1 MAVSGTVSMTVFN
14 TRKVIDHAY
23 RRCRI
28 PPEGISSEQLAF
40 ALDTLYLILSMLAN
54 RGLQLWC
61 IERYLMPLYQAQGLI
76 TMPNGIVDILNTNLR
91 TVEVVNTPGAI
102 NTTTST
108 TYQTQFPTATQVTTI
123 GIEWSGASTS
133 YALETSSDGVTWTTL
148 ATESDPGA
156 VANDV
161 TWVDVQ
167 GSLATLYFRVRAT
180 VGVLNQSQVL
190 LANMPNEIPM
200 ARLNRDDYV
209 NLPNKAFQGRP
220 LQFWCDRTLNNPVLY
235 LWPVPSDQFVTAQVV
250 VWVKRYIMDV
260 GKMTQEIEVPQRWFD
275 AIVYLLAARIAEETP
290 TVDPQMIAIMDQ
302 KAQRSLLEAE
312 NEERDDS
319 PIYLTPNI
327 AVYTR

>member
-1 MAVSGTVSMTVFN
+1 MAVSGTVSTTVFN
-14 TRKVIDHAY
+14 TRKVVDHAY

-28 PPEGISSEQLAF
+28 PPEGISSEQISF

-61 IERYLMPLYQAQGLI
+61 IESYLMPLYQAQGLI
-76 TMPNGIVDILNTNLR
+76 TMPNGVVDILNTNLR
-91 TVEVVNTPGAI
+91 TVEVLNTTTT

-108 TYQTQFPTATQVTTI
+108 TYQTNFSVATQVTTV

-133 YALETSSDGVTWTTL
+133 YALETSTDGATWTTL
-148 ATESDPGA
+148 ETEANPNATAGT
-156 VANDV
+156 V
-161 TWVDVQ
+161 TWSDIQ

-180 VGVLNQSQVL
+180 TGTLNQAQVI
-190 LANMPNEIPM
+190 LANTPNEIPM

-220 LQFWCDRTLNNPVLY
+220 LQFWVDRLLNAPVLY
-235 LWPVPSDQFVTAQVV
+235 LWPVPSPQFVTAQVV

-260 GKMTQEIEVPQRWFD
+260 GTMTQEIEVPQRWYD
-275 AIVYLLAARIAEETP
+275 AIVYVLAARLAEETP
-290 TVDPQMIAIMDQ
+290 SVDPQMIAILDQ

-312 NEERDDS
+312 NEERDNS

>member
-1 MAVSGTVSMTVFN
+1 MTVFN

-28 PPEGISSEQLAF
+28 PPEGISSEQIDF
-40 ALDTLYLILSMLAN
+40 ALDTLYLVLSMLAN

-61 IERYLMPLYQAQGLI
+61 IERYLMPLYEAQGLI

-91 TVEVVNTPGAI
+91 TIEVVNENTTD
-102 NTTTST
+102 TTTST
-108 TYQTQFPTATQVTTI
+108 TYTTIFPAQTQVTVV

-133 YALETSSDGVTWTTL
+133 YALETSNNGTTWTTL
-148 ATESDPGA
+148 STQDNPNTTAGM
-156 VANDV
+156 V

-167 GSLATLYFRVRAT
+167 GSLATTYFRVRAT
-180 VGVLNQSQVL
+180 TGVLNQTQVI
-190 LANMPNEIPM
+190 LANTPNEIPM

-209 NLPNKAFQGRP
+209 NLPNKTFEGRP
-220 LQFWCDRTLNNPVLY
+220 LQFWCDRQLNNPVLY
-235 LWPVPSDQFVTAQVV
+235 LWPVPSAQFVTAQVV

-260 GKMTQEIEVPQRWFD
+260 GTMTQEIEVPQRWYD
-275 AIVYLLAARIAEETP
+275 SIVYVLAARLAEETP
-290 TVDPQMIAIMDQ
+290 TVDPQMIAILDQ
-302 KAQRSLLEAE
+302 KAQRALLESE
-312 NEERDDS
+312 NEERDNS

>member
-1 MAVSGTVSMTVFN
+1 MTVFN

-28 PPEGISSEQLAF
+28 PPEGISSEQIDF
-40 ALDTLYLILSMLAN
+40 ALDTLYLVLSMLAN

-61 IERYLMPLYQAQGLI
+61 IERYLMPLYEAQGLI

-91 TVEVVNTPGAI
+91 TIEVVNENTTD
-102 NTTTST
+102 TTTST
-108 TYQTQFPTATQVTTI
+108 TYTTIFPAQTQVTVI

-133 YALETSSDGVTWTTL
+133 YALETSNNGTTWTTL
-148 ATESDPGA
+148 STQDNPNATAGT
-156 VANDV
+156 V

-167 GSLATLYFRVRAT
+167 GSLATTYFRVRAT
-180 VGVLNQSQVL
+180 TGVLNQTQVI
-190 LANMPNEIPM
+190 LANTPNEIPM

-209 NLPNKAFQGRP
+209 NLPNKTFEGRP
-220 LQFWCDRTLNNPVLY
+220 LQFWCDRQLNNPVLY
-235 LWPVPSDQFVTAQVV
+235 LWPVPSAQFVTAQVV

-260 GKMTQEIEVPQRWFD
+260 GTMTQEIEVPQRWYD
-275 AIVYLLAARIAEETP
+275 SIVYVLAARLAEETP
-290 TVDPQMIAIMDQ
+290 TVDPQMIAILDQ
-302 KAQRSLLEAE
+302 KAQRALLESE
-312 NEERDDS
+312 NEERDNS

>member
-1 MAVSGTVSMTVFN
+1 MAVSGTVSTTVFN

-23 RRCRI
+23 RRCRV
-28 PPEGISSEQLAF
+28 PPEGISSEQIAF
-40 ALDTLYLILSMLAN
+40 ALDSLYLVLSALAN

-61 IERYLMPLYQAQGLI
+61 IEKDIMPLYEAQGLI
-76 TMPNGIVDILNTNLR
+76 EMPNGIVDILNTNLR
-91 TVEVVNTPGAI
+91 TLQEVSGTP
-102 NTTTST
+102 TTTST
-108 TYQTQFPTATQVTTI
+108 TYQVLFTTQTQVTNV
-123 GIEWSGASTS
+123 GVYWSGASTS
-133 YALETSSDGVTWTTL
+133 YALETSDNGTTWTTL
-148 ATESDPGA
+148 VT
-156 VANDV
+156 VANPGTV
-161 TWVDVQ
+161 ANETTWTDIQ

-180 VGVLNQSQVL
+180 TGVLNQSVVFL
-190 LANMPNEIPM
+190 GNTPTEIPM

-220 LQFWCDRTLNNPVLY
+220 LQFWVNRQLNNPILY
-235 LWPVPSDQFVTAQVV
+235 MWPVPSAQFVTAQVI

-260 GKMTQEIEVPQRWFD
+260 GTMTQEIEIPQRWYD
-275 AIVYLLAARIAEETP
+275 AIVYILASRIAEETP
-290 TVDPQMIAIMDQ
+290 TVDPQMIAILDQ

>member
-1 MAVSGTVSMTVFN
+1 MAVSGTVSTTVFN

-23 RRCRI
+23 RRCRM
-28 PPEGISSEQLAF
+28 PPEGISSEQISF

-61 IERYLMPLYQAQGLI
+61 IEKDVMPLYQAQGLI
-76 TMPNGIVDILNTNLR
+76 EMPNGIVDILNTNLR
-91 TVEVVNTPGAI
+91 TLQEVSGTSTTTATTYETVF
-102 NTTTST
+102 TTST
-108 TYQTQFPTATQVTTI
+108 QVTNV
-123 GIEWSGASTS
+123 GVYWNGASTS
-133 YALETSSDGVTWTTL
+133 YALETSNDGAAWTTL
-148 ATESDPGA
+148 AT
-156 VANDV
+156 VANPNTV
-161 TWVDVQ
+161 ANETTWTDIE

-180 VGVLNQSQVL
+180 TGVLNQSRVFL
-190 LANMPNEIPM
+190 GNTPTEIPM

-220 LQFWCDRTLNNPVLY
+220 LQFWVNRQLNNPILN
-235 LWPVPSDQFVTAQVV
+235 LWPVPSDQFITAQVI

-260 GKMTQEIEVPQRWFD
+260 GAMTQEIEIPQRWYD
-275 AIVYLLAARIAEETP
+275 AVVYVLASRLAEETP
-290 TVDPQMIAIMDQ
+290 TVDPQMIAILDQ
-302 KAQRSLLEAE
+302 KAQRALLEAE

>member
-1 MAVSGTVSMTVFN
+1 VAVSGTVSMTVFN

-28 PPEGISSEQLAF
+28 PPEGISSEQISF

-91 TVEVVNTPGAI
+91 TVGVVNQNTN

-108 TYQTQFPTATQVTTI
+108 TYTTIFPTVTQVTTI

-133 YALETSSDGVTWTTL
+133 YALETSDNGTTWTTL
-148 ATESDPGA
+148 ATESNPNA
-156 VANDV
+156 TANTV

-167 GSLATLYFRVRAT
+167 GALATSYFRVRAT
-180 VGVLNQSQVL
+180 SGTLNQSQVI
-190 LANMPNEIPM
+190 LANTPNEIPM

-209 NLPNKAFQGRP
+209 NLPNKAFEGRP
-220 LQFWCDRTLNNPVLY
+220 LQFWVDRLLNAPVLY
-235 LWPVPSDQFVTAQVV
+235 LWPVPSAQFVTAQVV

-260 GKMTQEIEVPQRWFD
+260 GTMTQEIEVPQRWYD
-275 AIVYLLAARIAEETP
+275 AIVYVLASRLAEETP
-290 TVDPQMIAIMDQ
+290 TVDPQMIAILDQ

>member
-1 MAVSGTVSMTVFN
+1 
-14 TRKVIDHAY
+14 
-23 RRCRI
+23 
-28 PPEGISSEQLAF
+28 
-40 ALDTLYLILSMLAN
+40 
-54 RGLQLWC
+54 
-61 IERYLMPLYQAQGLI
+61 MPLYEAQGLI

-91 TVEVVNTPGAI
+91 TIEVVNENTT

-108 TYQTQFPTATQVTTI
+108 TYTTIFPAQTQVTVI

-133 YALETSSDGVTWTTL
+133 YALETSNNGTTWTTL
-148 ATESDPGA
+148 STQDNPNATAGM
-156 VANDV
+156 V

-167 GSLATLYFRVRAT
+167 GSLATTYFRVRAT
-180 VGVLNQSQVL
+180 TGVLNQTQVIF
-190 LANMPNEIPM
+190 ANTPNEIPM

-209 NLPNKAFQGRP
+209 NLPNKTFEGRP
-220 LQFWCDRTLNNPVLY
+220 LQFWCDRQLNNPVLY
-235 LWPVPSDQFVTAQVV
+235 LWPVPSAQFVTAQVV

-260 GKMTQEIEVPQRWFD
+260 GTMTQEIEVPQRWYD
-275 AIVYLLAARIAEETP
+275 SIVYVLAARLAEETP
-290 TVDPQMIAIMDQ
+290 TVDPQMIAILDQ

>member
-1 MAVSGTVSMTVFN
+1 VAVSGTVSMTVFN

-28 PPEGISSEQLAF
+28 PPEGISSEQIDF
-40 ALDTLYLILSMLAN
+40 ALDTLYLVLSMLAN

-61 IERYLMPLYQAQGLI
+61 IERYLMPLYEAQGLI

-91 TVEVVNTPGAI
+91 TIEVVNENTTD
-102 NTTTST
+102 TTTST
-108 TYQTQFPTATQVTTI
+108 TYTTIFPAQTQVTVI

-133 YALETSSDGVTWTTL
+133 YALETSNNGTTWTTL
-148 ATESDPGA
+148 STQDNPNATAGM
-156 VANDV
+156 V

-167 GSLATLYFRVRAT
+167 GSLATTYFRVRAT
-180 VGVLNQSQVL
+180 TGVLNQTQVI
-190 LANMPNEIPM
+190 LANTPNEIPM

-209 NLPNKAFQGRP
+209 NLPNKTFEGRP
-220 LQFWCDRTLNNPVLY
+220 LQFWCDRQLNNPVLY
-235 LWPVPSDQFVTAQVV
+235 LWPVPSAQFVTAQVV

-260 GKMTQEIEVPQRWFD
+260 GTMTQEIEVPQRWYD
-275 AIVYLLAARIAEETP
+275 SIVYVLAARLAEETP
-290 TVDPQMIAIMDQ
+290 TVDPQMIAILDQ
-302 KAQRSLLEAE
+302 KAQRALLESE
-312 NEERDDS
+312 NEERDNS

>member
-28 PPEGISSEQLAF
+28 PPEGISSEQIDF
-40 ALDTLYLILSMLAN
+40 ALDTLYLVLSMLAN

-61 IERYLMPLYQAQGLI
+61 IERYLMPLYEAQGLI

-91 TVEVVNTPGAI
+91 TIEVVNENTTD
-102 NTTTST
+102 TTTST
-108 TYQTQFPTATQVTTI
+108 TYTTIFPAQTQVTVV

-133 YALETSSDGVTWTTL
+133 YALETSNNGTTWTTL
-148 ATESDPGA
+148 STQDNPNTTAGM
-156 VANDV
+156 V

-167 GSLATLYFRVRAT
+167 GSLATTYFRVRAT
-180 VGVLNQSQVL
+180 TGVLNQTQVIF
-190 LANMPNEIPM
+190 ANTPNEIPM

-209 NLPNKAFQGRP
+209 NLPNKTFEGRP
-220 LQFWCDRTLNNPVLY
+220 LQFWCDRQLNNPVLY
-235 LWPVPSDQFVTAQVV
+235 LWPVPSAQFVTAQVV

-260 GKMTQEIEVPQRWFD
+260 GTMTQEIEVPQRWFD
-275 AIVYLLAARIAEETP
+275 SIVYVLAARLAEETP
-290 TVDPQMIAIMDQ
+290 TVDPQMIAILDQ
-302 KAQRSLLEAE
+302 KAQRALLEAE

>member
-1 MAVSGTVSMTVFN
+1 VAVSGTVSMTVFN

-28 PPEGISSEQLAF
+28 PPEGISSEQIDF
-40 ALDTLYLILSMLAN
+40 ALDTLYLVLSMLAN

-61 IERYLMPLYQAQGLI
+61 IERYLMPLYEAQGLI

-91 TVEVVNTPGAI
+91 TIEVVNENTTD
-102 NTTTST
+102 TTTST
-108 TYQTQFPTATQVTTI
+108 TYTTIFPAQTQVTVI

-133 YALETSSDGVTWTTL
+133 YALETSNNGTTWTTL
-148 ATESDPGA
+148 STQDNPNATAGT
-156 VANDV
+156 V

-167 GSLATLYFRVRAT
+167 GSLATTYFRVRAT
-180 VGVLNQSQVL
+180 TGVLNQTQVIF
-190 LANMPNEIPM
+190 ANTPNEIPM

-209 NLPNKAFQGRP
+209 NLPNKTFEGRP
-220 LQFWCDRTLNNPVLY
+220 LQFWCDRQLNNPVLY
-235 LWPVPSDQFVTAQVV
+235 LWPVPSAQFVTAQVV

-260 GKMTQEIEVPQRWFD
+260 GTMTQEIEVPQRWYD
-275 AIVYLLAARIAEETP
+275 SIVYVLASRLAEETP
-290 TVDPQMIAIMDQ
+290 TVDPQMIAILDQ

>member
-1 MAVSGTVSMTVFN
+1 MTVFN

-28 PPEGISSEQLAF
+28 PPEGISSEQIDF
-40 ALDTLYLILSMLAN
+40 ALDTLYLVLSMLAN

-61 IERYLMPLYQAQGLI
+61 IERYLMPLYEAQGLI

-91 TVEVVNTPGAI
+91 TIEVVNENTTD
-102 NTTTST
+102 TTTST
-108 TYQTQFPTATQVTTI
+108 TYTTIFPAQTQVTVI

-133 YALETSSDGVTWTTL
+133 YALETSNNGTTWTTL
-148 ATESDPGA
+148 STQDNPNATAG
-156 VANDV
+156 VV

-167 GSLATLYFRVRAT
+167 GSLATTYFRVRAT
-180 VGVLNQSQVL
+180 TGVLNQTQVI
-190 LANMPNEIPM
+190 LANTPNEIPM

-209 NLPNKAFQGRP
+209 NLPNKTFEGRP
-220 LQFWCDRTLNNPVLY
+220 LQFWCDRQLNNPVLY
-235 LWPVPSDQFVTAQVV
+235 LWPVPSAQFVTAQVV

-260 GKMTQEIEVPQRWFD
+260 GTMTQEIEVPQRWYD
-275 AIVYLLAARIAEETP
+275 SIVYVLAARLAEETP
-290 TVDPQMIAIMDQ
+290 TVDPQMIAILDQ
-302 KAQRSLLEAE
+302 KAQRALLEAE

>member
-28 PPEGISSEQLAF
+28 PPEGISSEQIDF
-40 ALDTLYLILSMLAN
+40 ALDTLYLVLSMLAN

-61 IERYLMPLYQAQGLI
+61 IERYLMPLYEAQGLI

-91 TVEVVNTPGAI
+91 TIEVVNENTTD
-102 NTTTST
+102 TTTST
-108 TYQTQFPTATQVTTI
+108 TYTTIFPAQTQVTVI

-133 YALETSSDGVTWTTL
+133 YALETSNNGTTWTTL
-148 ATESDPGA
+148 STQDNPNATAGM
-156 VANDV
+156 V

-167 GSLATLYFRVRAT
+167 GSLATTYFRVRAT
-180 VGVLNQSQVL
+180 TGVLNQTQVIF
-190 LANMPNEIPM
+190 ANTPNEIPM

-209 NLPNKAFQGRP
+209 NLPNKTFEGRP
-220 LQFWCDRTLNNPVLY
+220 LQFWCDRQLNNPVLY
-235 LWPVPSDQFVTAQVV
+235 LWPVPSAQFVTAQVV

-260 GKMTQEIEVPQRWFD
+260 GTMTQEIEVPQRWYD
-275 AIVYLLAARIAEETP
+275 SIVYVLAARLAEETP
-290 TVDPQMIAIMDQ
+290 TVDPQMIAILDQ
-302 KAQRSLLEAE
+302 KAQRALLESE
-312 NEERDDS
+312 NEERDNS

>member
-1 MAVSGTVSMTVFN
+1 VAVSGTVSTTVFN
-14 TRKVIDHAY
+14 TRKVVDHAY

-28 PPEGISSEQLAF
+28 PPEGISSEQISF

-61 IERYLMPLYQAQGLI
+61 IESYLMPLYQAQGLI
-76 TMPNGIVDILNTNLR
+76 TLPNGVVDILNTNLR
-91 TVEVVNTPGAI
+91 TVEVLNSTTT

-108 TYQTQFPTATQVTTI
+108 TYQTNFPTATQVTTV

-133 YALETSSDGVTWTTL
+133 YALETSTDGATWTTL
-148 ATESDPGA
+148 ETEANPNATAGT
-156 VANDV
+156 V
-161 TWVDVQ
+161 TWSDIQ

-180 VGVLNQSQVL
+180 TGTLNQAQVI
-190 LANMPNEIPM
+190 LANTPNEIPM

-220 LQFWCDRTLNNPVLY
+220 LQFWVDRLLNAPVLY
-235 LWPVPSDQFVTAQVV
+235 LWPVPSPQFVTAQVV

-260 GKMTQEIEVPQRWFD
+260 GTMTQEIEIPQRWYD
-275 AIVYLLAARIAEETP
+275 AIVYVLASRLAEETP
-290 TVDPQMIAIMDQ
+290 SVDPQMIAILDQ

-312 NEERDDS
+312 NEERDNS

>member
-1 MAVSGTVSMTVFN
+1 MAVSGTVSTTVFN
-14 TRKVIDHAY
+14 TRKVVDHAY

-28 PPEGISSEQLAF
+28 PPEGISSEQISF

-61 IERYLMPLYQAQGLI
+61 IESYLMPLYQAQGLI
-76 TMPNGIVDILNTNLR
+76 TLPNGVVDILNTNLR
-91 TVEVVNTPGAI
+91 TVEVLNTTTT

-108 TYQTQFPTATQVTTI
+108 TYQTNFPTATQVTTV

-133 YALETSSDGVTWTTL
+133 YALETSTDGTTWTTL
-148 ATESDPGA
+148 ETEANPNATVGT
-156 VANDV
+156 V
-161 TWVDVQ
+161 TWSDIQ

-180 VGVLNQSQVL
+180 TGTLNQAQVI
-190 LANMPNEIPM
+190 LANTPNEIPM

-220 LQFWCDRTLNNPVLY
+220 LQFWVDRLLNAPVLY
-235 LWPVPSDQFVTAQVV
+235 LWPVPSPQFVTAQVV

-260 GKMTQEIEVPQRWFD
+260 GTMTQEIEVPQRWYD
-275 AIVYLLAARIAEETP
+275 AIVYVLAARLAEETP
-290 TVDPQMIAIMDQ
+290 SVDPQMIAILDQ

>member
-28 PPEGISSEQLAF
+28 PPEGISSEQIDF
-40 ALDTLYLILSMLAN
+40 ALDTLYLVLSMLAN

-61 IERYLMPLYQAQGLI
+61 IERYLMPLYEAQGLI

-91 TVEVVNTPGAI
+91 TIEVVNENTTD
-102 NTTTST
+102 TTTST
-108 TYQTQFPTATQVTTI
+108 TYTTIFPAQTQVTVI

-133 YALETSSDGVTWTTL
+133 YALETSNNGTTWTTL
-148 ATESDPGA
+148 STQDNPNTTAGM
-156 VANDV
+156 V

-167 GSLATLYFRVRAT
+167 GSLATTYFRVRAT
-180 VGVLNQSQVL
+180 TGVLNQTQVI
-190 LANMPNEIPM
+190 LANTPNEIPM

-209 NLPNKAFQGRP
+209 NLPNKTFEGRP
-220 LQFWCDRTLNNPVLY
+220 LQFWCDRQLNNPVLY
-235 LWPVPSDQFVTAQVV
+235 LWPVPSAQFVTAQVV

-260 GKMTQEIEVPQRWFD
+260 GTMTQEIEVPQRWYD
-275 AIVYLLAARIAEETP
+275 SIVYVLAARLAEETP
-290 TVDPQMIAIMDQ
+290 TVDPQMIAILDQ
-302 KAQRSLLEAE
+302 KAQRALLEAE

>member
-1 MAVSGTVSMTVFN
+1 MTVFN

-28 PPEGISSEQLAF
+28 PPEGISSEQIDF
-40 ALDTLYLILSMLAN
+40 ALDTLYLVLSMLAN

-61 IERYLMPLYQAQGLI
+61 IERYLMPLYEAQGLI

-91 TVEVVNTPGAI
+91 TIEVVNENTTD
-102 NTTTST
+102 TTTST
-108 TYQTQFPTATQVTTI
+108 TYTTIFPAQTQVTVI

-133 YALETSSDGVTWTTL
+133 YALETSNDGTTWTTL
-148 ATESDPGA
+148 STQDNPNATAGM
-156 VANDV
+156 V

-167 GSLATLYFRVRAT
+167 GSLATTYFRVRAT
-180 VGVLNQSQVL
+180 TGVLNQTQVIF
-190 LANMPNEIPM
+190 ANTPNEIPM

-209 NLPNKAFQGRP
+209 NLPNKTFEGRP
-220 LQFWCDRTLNNPVLY
+220 LQFWCDRQLNNPVLY
-235 LWPVPSDQFVTAQVV
+235 LWPVPSAQFVTAQVV

-260 GKMTQEIEVPQRWFD
+260 GTMTQEIEVPQRWYD
-275 AIVYLLAARIAEETP
+275 SIVYVLASRLAEETP
-290 TVDPQMIAIMDQ
+290 TVDPQMIAILDQ

>member
-1 MAVSGTVSMTVFN
+1 MAVSGTVSTTVFN

-23 RRCRI
+23 RRCCI
-28 PPEGISSEQLAF
+28 PPEGISSEQISF

-91 TVEVVNTPGAI
+91 TIGVVNQNTN

-108 TYQTQFPTATQVTTI
+108 TYTTIFPTVTQVTTI

-133 YALETSSDGVTWTTL
+133 YALETSDDGTSWTIL
-148 ATESDPGA
+148 ATESNPNA
-156 VANDV
+156 TANQV

-167 GSLATLYFRVRAT
+167 GSLATSYFRVRAT
-180 VGVLNQSQVL
+180 SGTLNQSQVI
-190 LANMPNEIPM
+190 LANTPNEIPM

-209 NLPNKAFQGRP
+209 NLPNKAFEGRP
-220 LQFWCDRTLNNPVLY
+220 LQFWVDRLLNAPVLY
-235 LWPVPSDQFVTAQVV
+235 LWPVPSAQFVTAQVV
-250 VWVKRYIMDV
+250 VWVKRYSMDV
-260 GKMTQEIEVPQRWFD
+260 GTMTQEIEIPQRWYD
-275 AIVYLLAARIAEETP
+275 AIVYVLASRLAEETP
-290 TVDPQMIAIMDQ
+290 TVDPQMIAILDQ
-302 KAQRSLLEAE
+302 KAQRALLEAE

>member
-28 PPEGISSEQLAF
+28 PPEGISSEQIDF
-40 ALDTLYLILSMLAN
+40 ALDTLYLVLSMLAN

-61 IERYLMPLYQAQGLI
+61 IERYLMPLYEAQGLI

-91 TVEVVNTPGAI
+91 TIEVVNENTTD
-102 NTTTST
+102 TTTST
-108 TYQTQFPTATQVTTI
+108 TYTTIFPAQTQVTVI

-133 YALETSSDGVTWTTL
+133 YALETSNNGTTWTTL
-148 ATESDPGA
+148 NTQDNPNATAGT
-156 VANDV
+156 V

-167 GSLATLYFRVRAT
+167 GSLATTYFRVRAT
-180 VGVLNQSQVL
+180 TGVLNQTQVI
-190 LANMPNEIPM
+190 LANTPNEIPM

-209 NLPNKAFQGRP
+209 NLPNKTFEGRP
-220 LQFWCDRTLNNPVLY
+220 LQFWCDRQLNNPVLY
-235 LWPVPSDQFVTAQVV
+235 LWPVPSAQFVTAQVV

-260 GKMTQEIEVPQRWFD
+260 GTMTQEIEVPQRWYD
-275 AIVYLLAARIAEETP
+275 SIVYVLASRLAEETP
-290 TVDPQMIAIMDQ
+290 TVDPQMIAILDQ
-302 KAQRSLLEAE
+302 KAQRALLEAE

>member
-1 MAVSGTVSMTVFN
+1 VAVSGTVSTTVFN
-14 TRKVIDHAY
+14 TRKVVDHAY

-28 PPEGISSEQLAF
+28 PPEGISSEQISF

-61 IERYLMPLYQAQGLI
+61 IQSYLMPLYQAQGLM
-76 TMPNGIVDILNTNLR
+76 TLPNGVVDILNTNLR
-91 TVEVVNTPGAI
+91 TVEVLNATTT

-108 TYQTQFPTATQVTTI
+108 TYQTIFSAATQVTTV

-133 YALETSSDGVTWTTL
+133 YALETSSDGAAWTTL
-148 ATESDPGA
+148 ETEANPNA
-156 VANDV
+156 VAGNV
-161 TWVDVQ
+161 TWVDIQ

-180 VGVLNQSQVL
+180 TGTLNQTQVI
-190 LANMPNEIPM
+190 LANTPNEIPM

-220 LQFWCDRTLNNPVLY
+220 LQFWVDRLLNAPVLY
-235 LWPVPSDQFVTAQVV
+235 LWPVPSAQFVTAQVV

-260 GKMTQEIEVPQRWFD
+260 GTMTQEIEIPQRWYD
-275 AIVYLLAARIAEETP
+275 AIVYVLASRLAEETP
-290 TVDPQMIAIMDQ
+290 TVDPQMIAILDQ
-302 KAQRSLLEAE
+302 KAQRALLEAE

>member
-1 MAVSGTVSMTVFN
+1 MAVSGTVSTTVFN

-28 PPEGISSEQLAF
+28 PPEGISSEQISF

-61 IERYLMPLYQAQGLI
+61 IERFLMPLYQAQGLI

-91 TVEVVNTPGAI
+91 TIGVVNENTN
-102 NTTTST
+102 NTTSST
-108 TYQTQFPTATQVTTI
+108 TYTTVFPTDTQVTTV

-133 YALETSSDGVTWTTL
+133 YALETSTDGTSWLTV
-148 ATESDPGA
+148 ATEDNPNVTAG
-156 VANDV
+156 VV
-161 TWVDVQ
+161 TWVDIQ
-167 GSLATLYFRVRAT
+167 GSLPTPNFRVRAT
-180 VGVLNQSQVL
+180 SGTLNQTQVI
-190 LANMPNEIPM
+190 LANTPNEIPM

-209 NLPNKAFQGRP
+209 NLPNKAFEGRP
-220 LQFWCDRTLNNPVLY
+220 LQFWVDRLLNAPVLY
-235 LWPVPSDQFVTAQVV
+235 LWPVPSAQFVTAQVV

-260 GKMTQEIEVPQRWFD
+260 GTMTQEIEIPQRWYD
-275 AIVYLLAARIAEETP
+275 AIVYVLASRLAEETP
-290 TVDPQMIAIMDQ
+290 TVDPQMIAILDQ
-302 KAQRSLLEAE
+302 KAQRALLEAE

>member
-28 PPEGISSEQLAF
+28 PPEGISSEQIDF
-40 ALDTLYLILSMLAN
+40 ALDTLYLVLSMLAN

-61 IERYLMPLYQAQGLI
+61 IERYLMPLYEAQGLI

-91 TVEVVNTPGAI
+91 TIEVVNENTTD
-102 NTTTST
+102 TTTST
-108 TYQTQFPTATQVTTI
+108 TYTTIFPAQTQVTVI

-133 YALETSSDGVTWTTL
+133 YALETSNDGTTWTTL
-148 ATESDPGA
+148 STQDNPNATAGM
-156 VANDV
+156 V

-167 GSLATLYFRVRAT
+167 GSLATTYFRVRAT
-180 VGVLNQSQVL
+180 TGVLNQTQVIF
-190 LANMPNEIPM
+190 ANTPNEIPM

-209 NLPNKAFQGRP
+209 NLPNKTFEGRP
-220 LQFWCDRTLNNPVLY
+220 LQFWCDRQLNNPVLY
-235 LWPVPSDQFVTAQVV
+235 LWPVPSAQFVTAQVV

-260 GKMTQEIEVPQRWFD
+260 GTMTQEIEVPQRWYD
-275 AIVYLLAARIAEETP
+275 SIVYVLASRLAEETP
-290 TVDPQMIAIMDQ
+290 TVDPQMIAILDQ

>member
-1 MAVSGTVSMTVFN
+1 MAVSGTVSTTVFN

-28 PPEGISSEQLAF
+28 PPEGISSEQISF
-40 ALDTLYLILSMLAN
+40 ALDTLYLILSALAN

-61 IERYLMPLYQAQGLI
+61 IERFLMPLYQAQGLM
-76 TMPNGIVDILNTNLR
+76 TLPNGVVDILNTNLR
-91 TVEVVNTPGAI
+91 TVEVSNVNTT
-102 NTTTST
+102 NTST
-108 TYQTQFPTATQVTTI
+108 STIYQTLFPAATQVTTV
-123 GIEWSGASTS
+123 GIEWSGASTA
-133 YALETSSDGVTWTTL
+133 YALETSSDGATWTTV
-148 ATESDPGA
+148 ATEDNPNA

-161 TWVDVQ
+161 TWVDIQ

-180 VGVLNQSQVL
+180 TGTLNQTQVL
-190 LANMPNEIPM
+190 LANTPNEIPM

-209 NLPNKAFQGRP
+209 NLPNKAFEGRP
-220 LQFWCDRTLNNPVLY
+220 LQFWVDRLLNNPVLY
-235 LWPVPSDQFVTAQVV
+235 LWPVPSAQFVTAQVV

-260 GKMTQEIEVPQRWFD
+260 GTMTQEIEIPQRWYD
-275 AIVYLLAARIAEETP
+275 AIVYVLASRLAEETP
-290 TVDPQMIAIMDQ
+290 TVDPQMIAILDQ
-302 KAQRSLLEAE
+302 KAQRALLEAE

>member
-1 MAVSGTVSMTVFN
+1 MAVSGTVSTTVFN
-14 TRKVIDHAY
+14 TRKVVDHAY

-28 PPEGISSEQLAF
+28 PPEGISSEQISF

-61 IERYLMPLYQAQGLI
+61 IESYLMPLYQAQGLM
-76 TMPNGIVDILNTNLR
+76 TLPNGIVDILNTNLR
-91 TVEVVNTPGAI
+91 TVEVLNSTTT

-108 TYQTQFPTATQVTTI
+108 TYQTLFPSTTQVTTV
-123 GIEWSGASTS
+123 GIEWSGASTA
-133 YALETSSDGVTWTTL
+133 YALETSSDGATWLTVATQANPSVT
-148 ATESDPGA
+148 AGM
-156 VANDV
+156 V
-161 TWVDVQ
+161 TWVDIQ

-180 VGVLNQSQVL
+180 TGTLNQTQVI

-220 LQFWCDRTLNNPVLY
+220 LQFWVDRLLNAPVLY
-235 LWPVPSDQFVTAQVV
+235 LWPVPSAQFVTAQVV

-260 GKMTQEIEVPQRWFD
+260 GTMTQEIEIPQRWYD
-275 AIVYLLAARIAEETP
+275 AIVYVLASRLAEETP
-290 TVDPQMIAIMDQ
+290 TVDPQMIAILDQ
-302 KAQRSLLEAE
+302 KAQRSLHEAE

-319 PIYLTPNI
+319 PIHLTPNI

>member
-1 MAVSGTVSMTVFN
+1 MTVFN

-28 PPEGISSEQLAF
+28 PPEGISSEQIDF
-40 ALDTLYLILSMLAN
+40 ALDTLYLVLSMLAN

-61 IERYLMPLYQAQGLI
+61 IERYLMPLYEAQGLI

-91 TVEVVNTPGAI
+91 TIEVVNENTTD
-102 NTTTST
+102 TTTST
-108 TYQTQFPTATQVTTI
+108 TYTTIFPAQTQVTVI

-133 YALETSSDGVTWTTL
+133 YALETSNDGATWTTL
-148 ATESDPGA
+148 STQDNPNATAGT
-156 VANDV
+156 V

-167 GSLATLYFRVRAT
+167 GSLATTYFRVRAT
-180 VGVLNQSQVL
+180 TGVLNQTQVI
-190 LANMPNEIPM
+190 LANTPNEIPM

-209 NLPNKAFQGRP
+209 NLPNKTFEGRP
-220 LQFWCDRTLNNPVLY
+220 LQFWCDRQLNNPVLY
-235 LWPVPSDQFVTAQVV
+235 LWPVPSAQFVTAQVV

-260 GKMTQEIEVPQRWFD
+260 GTMTQEIEVPQRWYD
-275 AIVYLLAARIAEETP
+275 SIVYVLAARLAEETP
-290 TVDPQMIAIMDQ
+290 TVDPQMIAILDQ
-302 KAQRSLLEAE
+302 KAQRALLESE
-312 NEERDDS
+312 NEERDNS

>member
-1 MAVSGTVSMTVFN
+1 MAVSGTVSTTVFN

-61 IERYLMPLYQAQGLI
+61 IERYLMPLYQAQGLM

-91 TVEVVNTPGAI
+91 TVEVVNTTST
-102 NTTTST
+102 NTSTST
-108 TYQTQFPTATQVTTI
+108 TYQTIFSAATQVTTV

-133 YALETSSDGVTWTTL
+133 YALETSSDGATWTTV
-148 ATESDPGA
+148 ATEDNPNA

-161 TWVDVQ
+161 TWVDIQ

-180 VGVLNQSQVL
+180 TGTLNQTQVL
-190 LANMPNEIPM
+190 LANTPNEIPM

-209 NLPNKAFQGRP
+209 NLPNKAFEGRP
-220 LQFWCDRTLNNPVLY
+220 LQFWVDRLLNNPVLY
-235 LWPVPSDQFVTAQVV
+235 LWPVPSAQFVTAQVV

-260 GKMTQEIEVPQRWFD
+260 GTMTQEIEVPQRWYD
-275 AIVYLLAARIAEETP
+275 AIVYLLASRLAEETP
-290 TVDPQMIAIMDQ
+290 TVDPQMIAILDQ

>member
-28 PPEGISSEQLAF
+28 PPEGISSEQIDF
-40 ALDTLYLILSMLAN
+40 ALDTLYLVLSMLAN

-61 IERYLMPLYQAQGLI
+61 IERYLMPLYEAQGLI

-91 TVEVVNTPGAI
+91 TIEVVNENTTD
-102 NTTTST
+102 TTTST
-108 TYQTQFPTATQVTTI
+108 TYTTIFPAQTQVTVI

-133 YALETSSDGVTWTTL
+133 YALETSNNGTTWTTL
-148 ATESDPGA
+148 STQDNPNATAGT
-156 VANDV
+156 V

-167 GSLATLYFRVRAT
+167 GSLATTYFRVRAT
-180 VGVLNQSQVL
+180 TGVLNQTQVI
-190 LANMPNEIPM
+190 LANTPNEIPM

-209 NLPNKAFQGRP
+209 NLPNKTFEGRP
-220 LQFWCDRTLNNPVLY
+220 LQFWCDRQLNNPVLY
-235 LWPVPSDQFVTAQVV
+235 LWPVPSAQFVTAQVV

-260 GKMTQEIEVPQRWFD
+260 GTMTQEIEVPQRWYD
-275 AIVYLLAARIAEETP
+275 SIVYVLAARLAEETP
-290 TVDPQMIAIMDQ
+290 TVDPQMIAILDQ
-302 KAQRSLLEAE
+302 KAQRALLEAE

>member
-1 MAVSGTVSMTVFN
+1 MTVFN

-28 PPEGISSEQLAF
+28 PPEGISSEQIDF
-40 ALDTLYLILSMLAN
+40 ALDTLYLVLSMLAN

-61 IERYLMPLYQAQGLI
+61 IERYLMPLYEAQGLI

-91 TVEVVNTPGAI
+91 TIEVVNENTTD
-102 NTTTST
+102 TTTST
-108 TYQTQFPTATQVTTI
+108 TYTTIFPAQTQVTVI

-133 YALETSSDGVTWTTL
+133 YALETSNDGTTWTTL
-148 ATESDPGA
+148 STQDNPNATAGT
-156 VANDV
+156 V

-167 GSLATLYFRVRAT
+167 GSLATTYFRVRAT
-180 VGVLNQSQVL
+180 TGVLNQTQVIF
-190 LANMPNEIPM
+190 ANTPNEIPM

-209 NLPNKAFQGRP
+209 NLPNKTFEGRP
-220 LQFWCDRTLNNPVLY
+220 LQFWCDRQLNNPVLY
-235 LWPVPSDQFVTAQVV
+235 LWPVPSAQFVTAQVV

-260 GKMTQEIEVPQRWFD
+260 GTMTQEIEVPQRWYD
-275 AIVYLLAARIAEETP
+275 SIVYVLAARLAEETP
-290 TVDPQMIAIMDQ
+290 TVDPQMIAILDQ
-302 KAQRSLLEAE
+302 KAQRALLESE
-312 NEERDDS
+312 NEERDNS